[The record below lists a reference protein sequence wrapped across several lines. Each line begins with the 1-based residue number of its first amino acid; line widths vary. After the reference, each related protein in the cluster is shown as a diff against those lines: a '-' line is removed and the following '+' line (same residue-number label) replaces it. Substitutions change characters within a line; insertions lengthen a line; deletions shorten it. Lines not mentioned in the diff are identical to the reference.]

1 MFYEGQKETSKFQT
15 FQFLVYKLKKKER
28 KEKEKRIGRF
38 YKN

>member
-28 KEKEKRIGRF
+28 ERK
-38 YKN
+38 KNREIL